1 MDECIKVGE
10 LTLVI
15 CDDEYATVIDF
26 YKALGDDDEKLTYI
40 SSYVVP
46 DIPTT
51 EPPSREVGLTG
62 PEMGMRRRAKLAKLK
77 REEEAQ

>member
-15 CDDEYATVIDF
+15 CDDEFATVIDF
-26 YKALGDDDEKLTYI
+26 YKALGDDDKELTYI

-46 DIPTT
+46 DIPTMDV
-51 EPPSREVGLTG
+51 PGHEVGLTG
-62 PEMGMRRRAKLAKLK
+62 PEMGLRRRAKLARLK